1 MHYESLQS
9 KKGKKLI
16 NLGLFSDMQ
25 NSIKIIEW
33 PNLIKKTPLSDKLE
47 IHMSYGKKEY
57 EREIKLIASG
67 KWQNFK

>member
-1 MHYESLQS
+1 
-9 KKGKKLI
+9 
-16 NLGLFSDMQ
+16 MQ

-33 PNLIKKTPLSDKLE
+33 PNLIKTPLSDKLE

-57 EREIKLIASG
+57 EREIKLIGTG